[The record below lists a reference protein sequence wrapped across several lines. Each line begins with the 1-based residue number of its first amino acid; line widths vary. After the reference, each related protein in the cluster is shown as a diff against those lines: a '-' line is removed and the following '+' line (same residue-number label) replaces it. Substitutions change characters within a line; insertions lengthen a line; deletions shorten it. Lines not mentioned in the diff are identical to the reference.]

1 MFDLML
7 LRRVVISALLKS
19 HNLRELM
26 WSLEVVDL
34 MIVIVSLYPAII
46 VFGVGIT
53 TANVLYRS
61 QFRYGTV
68 CVLRW
73 GWSLF
78 RNVSVMDP

>member
-1 MFDLML
+1 ML

-61 QFRYGTV
+61 QFRYMELSVFSAGDGLCSGT
-68 CVLRW
+68 CR
-73 GWSLF
+73 
-78 RNVSVMDP
+78 